1 MRSDSA
7 SIFTNIV
14 KNRRHADGV
23 WTEELSNELK
33 LEEATA
39 SDRLVKEQI
48 RVMVGK
54 RPEWQRISLISDVTA
69 GLHDEAVRRI
79 DAGEVGAVD
88 GTYAYEPIDLMNFS
102 TLGVATTWVTALNQA
117 DPNITIA
124 YTSSAYRDP
133 QSLSTSS
140 ALIDLCNELD
150 EAREE
155 RSWHRTY
162 REYAE
167 RETAM
172 SCPAGCVLID
182 GPIFTQNLATQ
193 DMGRSILDAMADMN
207 KDWVGVIKDLRGAQ
221 SLTKWIAYSLLPGEM
236 CTVDTVSESL
246 AERFG
251 VNSGDAGKWASA
263 IDDAFVRVVYRP
275 NKKAF
280 AIECRRDFVPMAMAI
295 IMADSSSTIGHE
307 MPVLMNIADAKMR
320 RFESSAIRQN
330 LMRRIADTDYCMGM
344 DIVDERNY
352 R

>member
-1 MRSDSA
+1 MPR
-7 SIFTNIV
+7 
-14 KNRRHADGV
+14 G
-23 WTEELSNELK
+23 
-33 LEEATA
+33 
-39 SDRLVKEQI
+39 RLQ
-48 RVMVGK
+48 
-54 RPEWQRISLISDVTA
+54 
-69 GLHDEAVRRI
+69 
-79 DAGEVGAVD
+79 
-88 GTYAYEPIDLMNFS
+88 
-102 TLGVATTWVTALNQA
+102 
-117 DPNITIA
+117 
-124 YTSSAYRDP
+124 
-133 QSLSTSS
+133 
-140 ALIDLCNELD
+140 
-150 EAREE
+150 
-155 RSWHRTY
+155 
-162 REYAE
+162 
-167 RETAM
+167 
-172 SCPAGCVLID
+172 CPAGCVLID

-246 AERFG
+246 PERFG